1 MNLLKIIK
9 RIILFILKE
18 FFSFVIK
25 LSLFVL
31 ILVGIVV
38 FFTNK
43 KLNIKEDNIILK
55 DNIYVNINL
64 AQSYKERNF
73 SGNFLEEKTFSFY
86 SLLKIISELKD
97 EVNVD
102 GIILNL
108 DNISLNY
115 AQVEELSKEIE
126 IYKKNTN
133 KEVIAYM
140 QNVDKKNYYLASYAN
155 KIYMPPTNSTTV
167 NIYPYFKE
175 SFYKRNLF
183 DKLGVKFKIVNTGD
197 YKSYGEDLA
206 NTEMSKEHR
215 EDSTRILEK
224 NYKKFLEVV
233 SKNRNIDSEDFRKLI
248 ENGDLVA
255 ASSQDLY
262 ERKLID
268 DFLYWNQL
276 ENKIEK
282 DKIISIEKYKTY
294 LEKNFIEYD
303 KSKNI
308 IYILPLEGEI
318 ADSEV
323 YIFDQIFINSNIV
336 VNELEKL
343 EKNEKIKGIVL
354 RINSPGGSALTSDI
368 INQKIKE
375 VRKKKPIYVSMSGVA
390 ASGGYYIASNT
401 DKIFADENTITGS
414 IGVVSILPNFSKFLD
429 KVGIKNEK
437 IYKGKFADIYSSD
450 ELTEEKYNKILKSN
464 LKVYDDFLKE
474 VSVGRGINRKDLER
488 IAQGRVWIGKE
499 ALDIGLI
506 DEIGGIF
513 DTVESLA
520 EKLKLEEY
528 KVVFSE
534 ETVDIKNIFRK
545 YSKFLKADK
554 LNYLKEKA
562 YRNDLYNKPI
572 IYFPYEILD

>member
-1 MNLLKIIK
+1 MNLLRTIK
-9 RIILFILKE
+9 RIIFFILKE

-31 ILVGIVV
+31 ILVGIVG
-38 FFTNK
+38 FFANK
-43 KLNIKEDNIILK
+43 KSNIKEDNIIPK
-55 DNIYVNINL
+55 DNVYVSINL
-64 AQSYKERNF
+64 GQSYKERNF
-73 SGNFLEEKTFSFY
+73 SGNFLEEKTLSFY

-97 EVNVD
+97 EANVD

-126 IYKKNTN
+126 IYKKESN

-175 SFYKRNLF
+175 SFYKKNLF

-206 NTEMSKEHR
+206 STEMSKEHR

-233 SKNRNIDSEDFRKLI
+233 SKNRNLDSEDFRKLI

-268 DFLYWNQL
+268 NFLYWNQL
-276 ENKIEK
+276 ENKIDK
-282 DKIISIEKYKTY
+282 DKIVSIEKYKTY
-294 LEKNFIEYD
+294 LDKNFIEYD

-323 YIFDQIFINSNIV
+323 DIFDQIFINSNIV

-343 EKNEKIKGIVL
+343 EKNEKVKGIVL

-375 VRKKKPIYVSMSGVA
+375 VRKKKPIYISMSGVA
-390 ASGGYYIASNT
+390 ASGGYYIASNA

-414 IGVVSILPNFSKFLD
+414 IGVVSILPNFSQLLD
-429 KVGIKNEK
+429 KVGVKSEK

-474 VSVGRGINRKDLER
+474 VSVGRKINRKDLER
-488 IAQGRVWIGKE
+488 IAQGRVWTGKE

-513 DTVESLA
+513 DTVENLA

-534 ETVDIKNIFRK
+534 ETVDIKNVFRK

-562 YRNDLYNKPI
+562 YKNDLYNKPVM
-572 IYFPYEILD
+572 YFPYEILD